1 MSAVATLPA
10 EAESSDNGFA
20 TETARRA
27 ARNAAALAFANVVT
41 KGALFAW
48 QIALARLL
56 GAEEYGIYG
65 TIGAL
70 LAIGAAIPEFGMGL
84 LVLRDVAR
92 RPQEAPRYLGATL
105 TLQPTLA
112 AVGYALLLAAAWL
125 LGYSGEI
132 RALLA
137 LAALSL
143 LVDALGNMCHN
154 QLLAQERMVLPAL
167 ISVGH
172 VAALLVLGGA
182 ALLAGWGLWGLYAA
196 TIAAGL
202 WRAAMYWLA
211 LGHTGVRPS
220 LPADRALMGALLR
233 DGWPIALNAFLFLAY
248 QHTDKLVTTAVLGAE
263 GTGQLMAGFV
273 IVFGVI
279 ELLSTTVLV
288 AVFPMMSRMWGEG
301 QERLFQV
308 LLEKLAFFNLLAS
321 VPIALFTSLLAVP
334 LSALLFGAGF
344 TKTAS
349 VLEVLIWYTAVAM
362 VNNVFAQ
369 ALLIQNR
376 QRRLLAFR
384 TLGLALNV
392 ALLLALLPLLD
403 VQGAA
408 VGTLLAECVILV
420 ALVRSFTFPAD
431 WWARVRNHIWR
442 LAGVALV
449 TAATVWAL
457 RDVHPLLA
465 AAVGAPLYVALVL
478 GSGALAPDDWDLL
491 YRMTSALPGG
501 AWVRRWWRREVR
513 A

>member
-1 MSAVATLPA
+1 MTTLPA
-10 EAESSDNGFA
+10 EAESPSGGFA

-27 ARNAAALAFANVVT
+27 ARNAAALAFANVMT

-56 GAEEYGIYG
+56 GAEEYGVYG

-84 LVLRDVAR
+84 IVLRDVSR

-105 TLQPTLA
+105 TLQPALA
-112 AVGYALLLAAAWL
+112 AAGYALLLAAAWL

-137 LAALSL
+137 LAAVSL

-154 QLLAQERMVLPAL
+154 QLLAQERMVLTSL

-172 VAALLVLGGA
+172 IAALLTLGGA
-182 ALLAGWGLWGLYAA
+182 ALWAGGGLWGLYAA

-202 WRAAMYWLA
+202 GRAAVYWAA
-211 LGHTGVRPS
+211 LVRTGVRPA
-220 LPADRALMGALLR
+220 LPADRALMRVLLR
-233 DGWPIALNAFLFLAY
+233 DGWPIALNALLFLAY
-248 QHTDKLVTTAVLGAE
+248 QHVDKLATTALLGTE

-301 QERLFQV
+301 QTQLFQV
-308 LLEKLAFFNLLAS
+308 LMEKLAFFNMLVS
-321 VPIALFTSLLAVP
+321 VPIAIFTSLLAVP

-349 VLEVLIWYTAVAM
+349 VLEVLIWYTVVTM

-376 QRRLLAFR
+376 QRHLLLIR
-384 TLGLALNV
+384 TVGLALNLG
-392 ALLLALLPLLD
+392 LLFVLLPVLD

-408 VGTLLAECVILV
+408 VATLIAECVILV

-431 WWARVRNHIWR
+431 WWARVRNHFWR
-442 LAGVALV
+442 LAWVALA

-457 RDVHPLLA
+457 RSVHPLLA
-465 AAVGAPLYVALVL
+465 AAVGAPVYVALVL
-478 GSGALAPDDWDLL
+478 SSGALAADDWDLL
-491 YRMTSALPGG
+491 YRMTSAMPGG
-501 AWVRRWWRREVR
+501 ALVRRWWRRKLST
-513 A
+513 

>member
-1 MSAVATLPA
+1 MSTFPVEA
-10 EAESSDNGFA
+10 EASDGNFA

-48 QIALARLL
+48 QIVLARLL
-56 GAEEYGIYG
+56 GAAEYGVYG

-92 RPQEAPRYLGATL
+92 RPQDAARYLGATL
-105 TLQPTLA
+105 TLQPLLA
-112 AVGYALLLAAAWL
+112 ALGYVVLLGAAWL
-125 LGYSGEI
+125 LGYSMEL

-137 LAALSL
+137 LAAVSL

-154 QLLAQERMVLPAL
+154 QLLAQERMVIPSL
-167 ISVGH
+167 IAVGH
-172 VAALLVLGGA
+172 VAALLTLGGA
-182 ALLAGWGLWGLYAA
+182 ALLLGWGLWGLYAA

-202 WRAAMYWLA
+202 GRAAVYWAA
-211 LGHTGVRPS
+211 LGRTGVRPT
-220 LPADRALMGALLR
+220 LPADRALMRALLR

-248 QHTDKLVTTAVLGAE
+248 QHTDKLLTTAVLGAE

-301 QERLFQV
+301 QRRLFQV
-308 LLEKLAFFNLLAS
+308 LMEKLAFFNLLFS
-321 VPIALFTSLLAVP
+321 VPIAIFTSLLAVP

-349 VLEVLIWYTAVAM
+349 VLEVLIWYTVVTM

-376 QRRLLAFR
+376 QRRLLMIRAS
-384 TLGLALNV
+384 GLALNV

-408 VGTLLAECVILV
+408 VATLLAELMIMVT
-420 ALVRSFTFPAD
+420 LVRSFIFPAD
-431 WWARVRNHIWR
+431 WWARVRNHLWR
-442 LAGVALV
+442 LAWVALA
-449 TAATVWAL
+449 TAAAVWAL
-457 RDVHPLLA
+457 RGVHPLLA
-465 AAVGAPLYVALVL
+465 ATVGVPLYLVL
-478 GSGALAPDDWDLL
+478 VLSSGALAADDWDLL
-491 YRMTSALPGG
+491 YRMTTAMPGG
-501 AWVRRWWRREVR
+501 AWVRRWWRREMT